1 MFRNEENI
9 YYIMMNNDNN
19 RRLFHRDLVLRYNGM
34 VTIVT
39 FTRILAPH
47 PIIKEMQGIPL
58 VFSDAPTLIMK
69 NPTVFPNYIIKNDIK
84 GNNYGVTI
92 LNNTT
97 LGIHRT
103 QEMQPNCTG
112 KNCNLSK
119 AT

>member
-1 MFRNEENI
+1 M
-9 YYIMMNNDNN
+9 
-19 RRLFHRDLVLRYNGM
+19 FHRYVLLQDN
-34 VTIVT
+34 VKFTIGT
-39 FTRILAPH
+39 FLRVLAPH
-47 PIIKEMQGIPL
+47 LIIQEMQGIYL